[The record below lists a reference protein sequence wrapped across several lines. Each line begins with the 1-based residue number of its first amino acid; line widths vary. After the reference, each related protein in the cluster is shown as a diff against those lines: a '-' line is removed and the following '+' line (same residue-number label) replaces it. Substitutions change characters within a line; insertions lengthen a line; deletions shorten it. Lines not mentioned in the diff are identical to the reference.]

1 MDPSGGLIAA
11 PIMKC
16 VEARDALARSVQA
29 VGGAKAPELGA
40 MIETAGSL
48 EQLAEIA
55 AEADFLS
62 IGTNDLTAAV
72 LAADRFGPGRLAA
85 HVQGSWRRSR
95 PPPMPSRRQPSRSRS
110 AVRQPPIPCSF
121 PC

>member
-1 MDPSGGLIAA
+1 
-11 PIMKC
+11 MKC

-85 HVQGSWRRSR
+85 TFKGPGGDRGHRRCRRGGSR
-95 PPPMPSRRQPSRSRS
+95 PARGLR
-110 AVRQPPIPCSF
+110 
-121 PC
+121 